1 MRYLEGI
8 PKHAGVWLYKILLL
22 YGQSIIDEFKQYN
35 YLQFDSF
42 GLSPQRMQ
50 SRIV

>member
-8 PKHAGVWLYKILLL
+8 PEHAGVWLYKILLF

-35 YLQFDSF
+35 YIQFDPF
-42 GLSPQRMQ
+42 
-50 SRIV
+50 